1 MPKIVRFETYGGP
14 EVLKIV
20 EEPAKDPGP
29 GEVRLKV
36 EAIGLNRAEVML
48 RTGKYVAVPRFPAR
62 IGIEAAGVVDA
73 VGEGVGDVRVGE
85 QVSAVPFLSCDR
97 HGNWTPDSVVKY
109 GVYGESA
116 IVPAWTVARN
126 PEGTTAIEAAAAWC
140 QYLTAW
146 GGMIDF
152 AGLNSDSIVLV
163 SAASSSAGLGAIQ
176 IAKSEGALTIAATR
190 TAAKRESLF
199 EAGADHVIVT
209 DTEKITER
217 VKQITDGQG
226 FTIAYDPVGGPFLTD
241 LIAAAMPCGIIVNY
255 GNLSAENVN
264 FYVLSMLA
272 KRLTIKSH
280 SLFDTMRDPEPRER
294 GKRYIVDR
302 MRSGVLRPVV
312 SRTFPLDEVSA
323 AHRYMESNEQ
333 IGKIVV
339 VT

>member
-1 MPKIVRFETYGGP
+1 MSRIVRFEQYGGP
-14 EVLKIV
+14 EVLKIFD
-20 EEPAKDPGP
+20 EPLKEPGP

-48 RTGKYVAVPRFPAR
+48 RTGKYVTVPEFPAR

-73 VGEGVGDVRVGE
+73 IGAEVTDISVGEH
-85 QVSAVPFLSCDR
+85 VSAVPFLSWDR
-97 HGNWTPDSVVKY
+97 WGNWIPDSVIKY
-109 GVYGESA
+109 GVYGDSG

-126 PEGTTAIEAAAAWC
+126 PEGTSATDAAAAWC

-146 GGMIDF
+146 GGLIDF
-152 AGLNSDSIVLV
+152 AHLNDQSIVVV
-163 SAASSSAGLGAIQ
+163 SAASSSAALGAIQ

-190 TAAKRESLF
+190 TLAKRQSILK
-199 EAGADHVIVT
+199 AGADYVIVT
-209 DTEKITER
+209 DTENFVER

-226 FTIAYDPVGGPFLTD
+226 FTIAYDPVGGPFVAD
-241 LIAAAMPCGIIVNY
+241 LIAAAMPGGIIVNY
-255 GNLSAENVN
+255 GNLSSENVN

-280 SLFDTMRDPEPRER
+280 SVFDTMRDPEARER
-294 GKRYIVDR
+294 GKRYVVDG
-302 MRSGVLRPVV
+302 MRSGALRPIV
-312 SRTFPLDEVSA
+312 SRTFPLTEIVA

>member
-1 MPKIVRFETYGGP
+1 MPRIVRFEEYGGP
-14 EVLKIV
+14 EVLKIFD
-20 EEPAKDPGP
+20 EPLKDPGP

-48 RTGKYVAVPRFPAR
+48 RTGKYVAVPEFPAR

-73 VGEGVGDVRVGE
+73 VGADVTDVKVGE
-85 QVSAVPFLSCDR
+85 HVSAVPFLSWDR
-97 HGNWTPDSVVKY
+97 WGNWIPDSVIKY

-126 PEGTTAIEAAAAWC
+126 TEGTSMTDAAAAWC

-146 GGMIDF
+146 GGLIDF
-152 AGLNSDSIVLV
+152 GRLNDQSIVVV

-176 IAKSEGALTIAATR
+176 IAKAEGAFTIAATR
-190 TAAKRESLF
+190 TPAKRDFLLD
-199 EAGADHVIVT
+199 AGADHVVVT
-209 DTEKITER
+209 DTEDFAER
-217 VKQITDGQG
+217 VKHITDGQG
-226 FTIAYDPVGGPFLTD
+226 FTIAYDPVGGPFVSD
-241 LIAAAMPCGIIVNY
+241 LIAAAMPGGLIVNY
-255 GNLSAENVN
+255 GNLSSENVN

-280 SLFDTMRDPEPRER
+280 SVFDTMRDPEARKR

-302 MRSGVLRPVV
+302 MRSGALRPIV
-312 SRTFPLDEVSA
+312 SRTFPLTEIVA